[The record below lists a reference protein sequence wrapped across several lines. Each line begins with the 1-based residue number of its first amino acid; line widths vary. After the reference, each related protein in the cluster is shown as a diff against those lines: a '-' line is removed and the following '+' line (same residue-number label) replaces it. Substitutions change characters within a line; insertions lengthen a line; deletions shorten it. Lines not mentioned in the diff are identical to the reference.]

1 MPLGSEN
8 NPFELPPFNVYAP
21 WMNFPLTLFDNKRKV
36 PYIAFHCVNGKH
48 PKTGD
53 EDSGQEDSI
62 ISIAFP
68 IPSEGLSFDHNLS
81 WEEKELGVI
90 AGELLNLVQESQSF
104 EEFREN
110 AGEQARSIMDMGV
123 GGAASGLTMI
133 AGRAL
138 ANISEK
144 ITGMNLKA
152 ADAFEIGNRKKP
164 VKNRNLLFGG
174 ASIRSFSFNFK
185 LIPYSKE
192 ETEMCRKI
200 CNFFT
205 ANAYPERE
213 SNRFVAKYPPE
224 WRIEVRTKDGD
235 INPFMQKFDENGLQL
250 TSVNIKYNS
259 GADVRAYHKD
269 GAPAVI
275 DVSLA
280 FKERRGLYRN
290 EIEELLAK

>member
-21 WMNFPLTLFDNKRKV
+21 MMNFPLTLIDNKRKV
-36 PYIAFHCVNGKH
+36 PYILFNCINGKH

-53 EDSGQEDSI
+53 EDSGQEDSV

-68 IPSEGLSFDHNLS
+68 IPSEGLTFNNQFS
-81 WEEKELGVI
+81 WQEQELGVI
-90 AGELLNLVQESQSF
+90 AGEILDLAQSSQSF
-104 EEFREN
+104 EDFREN
-110 AGEQARSIMDMGV
+110 AGNKASEVLGMGV
-123 GGAASGLTMI
+123 GGAASAITMMK
-133 AGRAL
+133 GRTL

-144 ITGMNLKA
+144 FVGMNIKA
-152 ADAFEIGNRKKP
+152 ADVFEIASRKKP

-174 ASIRSFSFNFK
+174 ASMRSFSFNFK

-205 ANAYPERE
+205 ANGYPERE
-213 SNRFVAKYPPE
+213 SNRMIAKYPPH
-224 WRIEVRTKDGD
+224 WVIEVRTKDGE

-250 TSVNIKYNS
+250 SSVNIKYNS

-275 DVSLA
+275 DVSLE